1 MAGGVQTV
9 SRRVVRPES
18 ARSTLQEPEEI
29 MHLTPWDLRL
39 LTVDYIQKGI
49 LLPKPLAGGAILV
62 DDLASSLAR
71 ALDRFYPLAGC
82 LTAEACGPDQL
93 VISLCCNGEGAELVH
108 AAAPEV
114 TASDI
119 AASLYVPPVV
129 SSFFPCNGMLGTDA
143 VTDAPCP
150 VLAAQVTELA
160 DGVFL
165 AMSLNHGVADG
176 TTFWHLFNTW
186 AEIHRRRDSDDYDL
200 ATPPP
205 VLDRWFLGTCPV
217 PVPLPFGKVE
227 DMVRRPAYGPV
238 RECFF
243 HFSGDSVGRLKAK
256 ANAEMAGTATATI
269 SSLQSLLAHLWRA
282 ACRARRLPPHR
293 ETRYALLVGCR
304 ARVRGVPLAY
314 AGNAVELAFATS
326 TAGEVEE
333 EGLGRAA
340 WRLNRAIASFDEA
353 TVRDGLASWAEQP
366 SFTYVGVTLGSGG
379 DEPASSVVTGSSPRF
394 DVYGNNF
401 GWGAPVTVRSG
412 AGNKIDGKVTVYQGP
427 GGGGGMALEVCLSH
441 EAIAR
446 LVADHEF
453 MDAVSTECYA

>member
-1 MAGGVQTV
+1 
-9 SRRVVRPES
+9 
-18 ARSTLQEPEEI
+18 
-29 MHLTPWDLRL
+29 
-39 LTVDYIQKGI
+39 
-49 LLPKPLAGGAILV
+49 
-62 DDLASSLAR
+62 
-71 ALDRFYPLAGC
+71 
-82 LTAEACGPDQL
+82 
-93 VISLCCNGEGAELVH
+93 
-108 AAAPEV
+108 
-114 TASDI
+114 
-119 AASLYVPPVV
+119 
-129 SSFFPCNGMLGTDA
+129 
-143 VTDAPCP
+143 
-150 VLAAQVTELA
+150 
-160 DGVFL
+160 
-165 AMSLNHGVADG
+165 
-176 TTFWHLFNTW
+176 
-186 AEIHRRRDSDDYDL
+186 
-200 ATPPP
+200 
-205 VLDRWFLGTCPV
+205 
-217 PVPLPFGKVE
+217 
-227 DMVRRPAYGPV
+227 MVRRPAYGPV